1 MNLNKSYEE
10 ILESLKTTYFDG
22 CGSAVRKGSELEKRF
37 EAVASELFA
46 ISCYGDFIL
55 KQALPSTATGEYL
68 DMHGQARDCARKTAS
83 AARGSLTFGISEAA
97 AQDILIPQG
106 TVCSVSGKPFIQF
119 ETVSDAVLP
128 AGELSVT
135 VEARALADGKCY
147 NAEAGAVCVM
157 VNAPLSIESVTNETA
172 FCGGCDE
179 ESDASY
185 RKRMLSSF
193 RIPVNGAGKAS
204 TENAVMQ
211 LDYVTDCL
219 AADTD
224 TPGYIYIVV
233 TTKTGTLSTAQKNEI
248 ASTVELAS
256 MVGAIVRVSLAEEES
271 VDLSLELYCRYGSD
285 TASIISQ
292 AESAA
297 AEVFDGLKIG
307 EPLQLSSL
315 AKALLAIDGV
325 EKYSIHSPQ
334 SVGDTVNCSA
344 RDRLVQGSTA
354 VSCYEL

>member
-10 ILESLKTTYFDG
+10 ILESLKTTYFNE
-22 CGSAVRKGSELEKRF
+22 CGSAVQKGSELEKRF

-46 ISCYGDFIL
+46 ISCYGDFVL
-55 KQALPSTATGEYL
+55 LQALPSTATGEYL
-68 DMHGQARDCARKTAS
+68 DMHGQARACSRKAAS
-83 AARGSLTFGISEAA
+83 AAQGSLTFGISEAS
-97 AQDILIPQG
+97 AQDIHIPQG

-119 ETVSDAVLP
+119 ETVSEAVLP

-135 VEARALADGKCY
+135 VQARALADGKSY
-147 NAEAGAVCVM
+147 NAEGGSVTVM

-179 ESDASY
+179 ESDAAY
-185 RKRMLSSF
+185 RKRLLSSF
-193 RIPVNGAGKAS
+193 RIPVNSAGKAS

-219 AADTD
+219 AADSD

-233 TTKTGTLSTAQKNEI
+233 TTRTGTLSTAQKNEI

-256 MVGAIVRVSLAEEES
+256 IVGATVRVSLAEEES

-285 TASIISQ
+285 MQTVTARAQ
-292 AESAA
+292 SAA
-297 AEVFDGLKIG
+297 AEIFDGLKIG

-344 RDRLVQGSTA
+344 RGRLELGNTA